1 MMKFLLLA
9 GLLATSVVLVFIAIR
24 TIRRRRPLLHSGASA
39 GQLGSVS
46 QHWLTT
52 HRAER

>member
-1 MMKFLLLA
+1 MMKFLFLA
-9 GLLATSVVLVFIAIR
+9 GLLATSLVLVLIAIR
-24 TIRRRRPLLHSGASA
+24 TIRRRPLLHSGAPA

>member
-1 MMKFLLLA
+1 MVKFLVLA
-9 GLLATSVVLVFIAIR
+9 GLVATSVVLLLIAVR
-24 TIRRRRPLLHSGASA
+24 TIRRRPLLHSGAPA

-46 QHWLTT
+46 QNWLTT

>member
-1 MMKFLLLA
+1 MMTFLLLA
-9 GLLATSVVLVFIAIR
+9 GSLATSVVLVLIVIR
-24 TIRRRRPLLHSGASA
+24 TIRRRPLLHSGSSA

>member
-1 MMKFLLLA
+1 MMNFLLVA
-9 GLLATSVVLVFIAIR
+9 GLLTTTVAMVLIAVR
-24 TIRRRRPLLHSGASA
+24 MVRRRPLLHSHSA
-39 GQLGSVS
+39 TDQLGTVS